1 MRRAMGQLQ
10 MVEGVAEAAELI
22 SAQFGLLTPPRSG
35 AAADSQPADGEGG
48 GDGGRWRARLAPSV
62 DGWRKALRWAQG
74 TNWQAVQGWLVTW
87 AVRAEHSC

>member
-1 MRRAMGQLQ
+1 MGQLQ

-35 AAADSQPADGEGG
+35 AAAGSQPDDGEGG
-48 GDGGRWRARLAPSV
+48 GGGGRWRARLAPSV